1 MSADASA
8 TARSSSTLNHE
19 QEMSNPIK
27 IDFVSDVAC
36 PWCAVG
42 LKSLETAMA
51 RVGEG
56 LQVELHF
63 QPFELN
69 PQMPAEGED
78 ATEHL
83 VRKYGMTAQQ
93 VAQNGEAIRAR
104 GDSLGFEFRMD
115 RRKRMLNTFDAH
127 RLLHWAGLSGPP
139 SQLALKHALLRAY
152 FTDGGDVSSTDVLV
166 GLAEVAGLDGVRARE
181 VLASGE
187 YTDEVRAQERFY
199 QEQGITAVP
208 SVIFNDRHL
217 LQGGQPVETFE
228 NALRQLSGIKAPQS

>member
-1 MSADASA
+1 MP
-8 TARSSSTLNHE
+8 
-19 QEMSNPIK
+19 QPIK

-42 LKSLETAMA
+42 LKSLEAAMA
-51 RVGEG
+51 RVGGG

-69 PQMPAEGED
+69 PQMAAEGED
-78 ATEHL
+78 TTEHL
-83 VRKYGMTAQQ
+83 VRKYGMTAEQ
-93 VAQNGEAIRAR
+93 VARNGEAIRLR
-104 GDSLGFEFRMD
+104 GESLGFEFRME

-127 RLLHWAGLSGPP
+127 RLLHWAGLSGQEI
-139 SQLALKHALLRAY
+139 QLALKHALLRAY
-152 FTDGGDVSSTDVLV
+152 FTDGSDVSSADVLV
-166 GLAEVAGLDGVRARE
+166 GLAEAVGLDGVRARE

-187 YTDEVRAQERFY
+187 YTNEVRAQERFY
-199 QEQGITAVP
+199 QEQGVTAVP

-228 NALRQLSGIKAPQS
+228 NALRQLSGIEAPQA